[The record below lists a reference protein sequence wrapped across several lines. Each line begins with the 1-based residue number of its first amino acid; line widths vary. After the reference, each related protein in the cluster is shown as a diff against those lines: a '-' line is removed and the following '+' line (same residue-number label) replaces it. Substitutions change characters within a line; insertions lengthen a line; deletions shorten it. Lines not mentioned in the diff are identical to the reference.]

1 MEQMSRQ
8 GLAELARAKRVS
20 QIADRL
26 IAAANDGLYEI
37 RLPQM
42 FPEQI
47 EYVKAHGLTY
57 RAIEQKDGTEHE
69 IKWD

>member
-1 MEQMSRQ
+1 MTREQLKQ
-8 GLAELARAKRVS
+8 QAKEARVGQIFDKLRKAADDGNYEMRVS
-20 QIADRL
+20 
-26 IAAANDGLYEI
+26 
-37 RLPQM
+37 QM

-47 EYVKAHGLTY
+47 EFVKSIGLTY

>member
-1 MEQMSRQ
+1 MTRESLKEKAKQAR
-8 GLAELARAKRVS
+8 ELIIILK
-20 QIADRL
+20 L
-26 IAAANDGLYEI
+26 ETAANDGLYEI
-37 RLPQM
+37 RLPKM

-47 EYVKAHGLTY
+47 EYVKASGLTY